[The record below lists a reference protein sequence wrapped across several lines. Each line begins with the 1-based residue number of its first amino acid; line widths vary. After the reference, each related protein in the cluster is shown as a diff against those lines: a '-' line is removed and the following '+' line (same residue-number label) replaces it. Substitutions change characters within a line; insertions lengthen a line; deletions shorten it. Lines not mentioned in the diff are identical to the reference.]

1 MNQNLKY
8 GTEDETTENE
18 FSEIDKTT
26 KLSSSELRSRVKEKK
41 YLRFLF
47 RFSYKGLRTT
57 FFKDFE

>member
-26 KLSSSELRSRVKEKK
+26 KLPSSELRSRVKKK
-41 YLRFLF
+41 I
-47 RFSYKGLRTT
+47 K
-57 FFKDFE
+57 KI